1 MDPKGVALLMG
12 MSVNFSVGGGG
23 KMYGEYVIVTD

>member
-12 MSVNFSVGGGG
+12 MSVNFSGGGG